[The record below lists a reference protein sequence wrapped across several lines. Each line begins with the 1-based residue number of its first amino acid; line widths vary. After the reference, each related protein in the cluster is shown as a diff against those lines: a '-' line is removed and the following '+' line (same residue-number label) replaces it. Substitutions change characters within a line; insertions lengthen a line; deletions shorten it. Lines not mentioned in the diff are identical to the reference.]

1 MNNNINVQTSVEISI
16 WKSFRASMWDTL
28 SNSTS
33 YAVRFN
39 TQRDIK
45 AAKLDASV
53 REPVLKVSTVTAAAN
68 ATRDYFGQK

>member
-1 MNNNINVQTSVEISI
+1 MNNINVQTSVEISI
-16 WKSFRASMWDTL
+16 WKSFRASMCDTL
-28 SNSTS
+28 FNATS

-45 AAKLDASV
+45 AATLDASV
-53 REPVLKVSTVTAAAN
+53 RVPVLKVSTVSAAAN

>member
-1 MNNNINVQTSVEISI
+1 MNNINVQTSVEISI

-33 YAVRFN
+33 CAVRFN

-45 AAKLDASV
+45 ADSSNGAAII
-53 REPVLKVSTVTAAAN
+53 PVLKVSAWTAAAN

>member
-1 MNNNINVQTSVEISI
+1 MNNINVQTSVEISI
-16 WKSFRASMWDTL
+16 WKSFRASMCDTL
-28 SNSTS
+28 FNATS

-45 AAKLDASV
+45 AATLDVSASV
-53 REPVLKVSTVTAAAN
+53 PVLRVSAWAAVAN